1 MANELGIY
9 PKTVLICGVS
19 CNMRATSEKCLG
31 PIEVRWP
38 YRHARVPMVDMSTL
52 TRRHEASIGTQ
63 PLLDVAGLAAR
74 LGVTERF
81 VRRLVDERRIPFLKL
96 GRFVRFDPRQVE
108 LWIDLHSV
116 DTANSWLANRR

>member
-1 MANELGIY
+1 
-9 PKTVLICGVS
+9 
-19 CNMRATSEKCLG
+19 
-31 PIEVRWP
+31 
-38 YRHARVPMVDMSTL
+38 MVVMSTL

-63 PLLDVAGLAAR
+63 PLLDVAGLTAR

-96 GRFVRFDPRQVE
+96 GCFVRFDPRQVE

-116 DTANSWLANRR
+116 DTADSWLANRR